1 MFIRRG
7 GGTIMS
13 IEARQLEH
21 VYNPNTPFQH
31 AALNK
36 VTVSIPEGKVTAIIG
51 QTGSGKSTFVQHL
64 NGLLIPT
71 AGELDVAGFHI
82 QPLLK
87 IKDVKKLRKEV
98 GLVFQFPEYQLFEE
112 TIEKD
117 IAFGPKNFGASEE
130 DAACMVRKILPVV
143 GLDESYLERSPFD
156 LSGGQKRRIAIAGIL
171 VLDPKVLVLDE
182 PTAGL
187 DPQGAKEMM
196 TLFMNLN
203 KEQNKTVLLV
213 THDMEHVMNYCDH
226 VIVMDHGEIKKE
238 ADVKEFFEHPEW
250 MEEIGINP
258 PSIIRLK
265 KQLQERG
272 FDIPQSVLDIDTLVQ
287 CIKGQVKVHE

>member
-1 MFIRRG
+1 
-7 GGTIMS
+7 MS
-13 IEARQLEH
+13 IKIHQLEH
-21 VYNPNTPFQH
+21 VYNQSTPFSH
-31 AALNK
+31 AALKGINLE
-36 VTVSIPEGKVTAIIG
+36 IPEGKVTAIIG
-51 QTGSGKSTFVQHL
+51 QTGSGKSTLVQHL

-71 AGELDVAGFHI
+71 AGTLDICGYHI

-87 IKDVKKLRKEV
+87 IKDVKQLRKEV

-117 IAFGPKNFGASEE
+117 IAFGPKNFGVEEGEASQL
-130 DAACMVRKILPVV
+130 VRDIMPVV
-143 GLDESYLERSPFD
+143 GLDESYLDRSPFE
-156 LSGGQKRRIAIAGIL
+156 LSGGQKRRVAIAGIL

-196 TLFMNLN
+196 TLFMRLN
-203 KEQNKTVLLV
+203 REQNKTVLLV

-226 VIVMDHGEIKKE
+226 VIVLDHGVVKQKS
-238 ADVKEFFEHPEW
+238 DVKTFFEHPEW
-250 MEEIGINP
+250 IVNIGINP

-265 KQLQERG
+265 MRLKEAG
-272 FDIPQSVLDIDTLVQ
+272 FDIPDEIIDEEGLLK
-287 CIKGQVKVHE
+287 CIKRQVKIHE

>member
-1 MFIRRG
+1 
-7 GGTIMS
+7 MS
-13 IEARQLEH
+13 IKIHQLEH
-21 VYNPNTPFQH
+21 VYNQNTPFSH
-31 AALNK
+31 AALKGINLE
-36 VTVSIPEGKVTAIIG
+36 IPEGKVTAIIG
-51 QTGSGKSTFVQHL
+51 QTGSGKSTLVQHL

-71 AGELDVAGFHI
+71 AGTLDICAYHI

-87 IKDVKKLRKEV
+87 IKDVKQLRKEV

-117 IAFGPKNFGASEE
+117 IAFGPKNFGVEEGDASQL
-130 DAACMVRKILPVV
+130 VRDILPVV
-143 GLDESYLERSPFD
+143 GLDESYLDRSPFE

-196 TLFMNLN
+196 TLFMRLN
-203 KEQNKTVLLV
+203 REQNKTVLLV

-226 VIVMDHGEIKKE
+226 VIVLDHGIVKQKS
-238 ADVKEFFEHPEW
+238 DVKTFFEHPEW
-250 MEEIGINP
+250 IVNIGINP

-265 KQLQERG
+265 MRLKEAG
-272 FDIPQSVLDIDTLVQ
+272 FDIPDEIIDEEGLLK
-287 CIKGQVKVHE
+287 CIKRQVKIHE